1 MEYEGQDEMAQVM
14 QEFEERLEEAL
25 ENMENDCVTQD
36 DITVI
41 RAACGKPKPVTKNEV
56 LTDIFNEFGN
66 IFGGNK

>member
-1 MEYEGQDEMAQVM
+1 MEYQDEMAQVM

-25 ENMENDCVTQD
+25 TNIEFDYATAD
-36 DITVI
+36 DIAVI